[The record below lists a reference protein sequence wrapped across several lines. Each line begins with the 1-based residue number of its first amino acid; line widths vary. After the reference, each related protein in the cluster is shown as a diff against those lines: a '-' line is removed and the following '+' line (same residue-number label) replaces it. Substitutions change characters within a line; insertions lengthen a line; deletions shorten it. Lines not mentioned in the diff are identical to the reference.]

1 MLSTLRNSGASIDDR
16 IQALRGLA
24 GRKRAELRPRL
35 LALLDEKPLRSEA
48 IRSMAAFDDA
58 GLGKALL
65 ERYSKLS
72 AGDKLEAIH
81 ALAARPGYGGQLTA
95 AIKSGAVPR
104 RDVPAYVARLLRRV
118 VGSGFVEVWGP
129 VDALPAEQA
138 AAFKKYKAL
147 LSKGALAGAN
157 PGHGREVF
165 EKACSSCHKLYGKG
179 GLIGPDIT
187 GANRTN
193 IDYLLGNI
201 LTPSA
206 IIQDAYRMQMVLMR
220 DGRLY
225 SGIPAVESERVLE
238 LRVANQAK
246 PVALAKSQI
255 ASREI
260 APVSMMP
267 EGLLANLSDAEVLD
281 LVAYLQ
287 KLKQVPLPKK

>member
-1 MLSTLRNSGASIDDR
+1 M
-16 IQALRGLA
+16 
-24 GRKRAELRPRL
+24 
-35 LALLDEKPLRSEA
+35 
-48 IRSMAAFDDA
+48 
-58 GLGKALL
+58 
-65 ERYSKLS
+65 
-72 AGDKLEAIH
+72 
-81 ALAARPGYGGQLTA
+81 
-95 AIKSGAVPR
+95 
-104 RDVPAYVARLLRRV
+104 ARLLRRV
-118 VGSGFVEVWGP
+118 VGCGLVEVWGP
-129 VDALPAEQA
+129 VDALPVEQA

-147 LSKGALAGAN
+147 LSKGTLAGAN

-165 EKACSSCHKLYGKG
+165 EKTCSSCHKLYEKG